1 MKMIVALL
9 RNLNGQETGKV
20 RKSIIGVFKD
30 IGFSIEIETN
40 L

>member
-1 MKMIVALL
+1 MIVALL
-9 RNLNGQETGKV
+9 RNLNRQETGKA
-20 RKSIIGVFKD
+20 RKKIMGVFKD